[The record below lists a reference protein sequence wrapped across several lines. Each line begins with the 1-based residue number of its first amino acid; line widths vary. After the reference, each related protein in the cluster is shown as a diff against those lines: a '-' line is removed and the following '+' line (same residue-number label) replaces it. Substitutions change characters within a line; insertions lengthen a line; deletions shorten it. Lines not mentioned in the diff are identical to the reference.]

1 VFSEAPRH
9 AAVVTLGREED
20 TACNRSDFGE
30 SLLWERYA
38 LMVFMEEKTLGEGPS
53 EPVLIQRILG
63 GEKDLFHDLI
73 RPYERGAFLL
83 AYSILRNQDDAEDTV
98 QQAMVKIFQRLASLA
113 EKDKFKQWAMRVIE
127 NEAKMYRRKR
137 RQHLYQSIDQGSV
150 EVSEEKPFYPKQFA
164 DWRDLPSDAVEQKE
178 VREAVLNALGE
189 VPDIY
194 REVFILRDMQH
205 LNVAETAQVLGMS
218 ESAVKTRLHRAR
230 LMLRESLTPVFAK
243 PRVSIWERW
252 KGSNP
257 WLAAKR

>member
-1 VFSEAPRH
+1 MGAIRID
-9 AAVVTLGREED
+9 AVYGRER
-20 TACNRSDFGE
+20 ASGRI
-30 SLLWERYA
+30 ERA
-38 LMVFMEEKTLGEGPS
+38 L
-53 EPVLIQRILG
+53 IRRILE

-83 AYSILRNQDDAEDTV
+83 AYSILRNQDDAEETV
-98 QQAMVKIFQRLASLA
+98 QQAMVKIFLHLAQLTESD
-113 EKDKFKQWAMRVIE
+113 EYKQWAMRVVE

-137 RQHLYQSIDQGSV
+137 RQHLYESIDQSPTS
-150 EVSEEKPFYPKQFA
+150 VSEEKPFYPKQFA

-178 VREAVLNALGE
+178 VREAVAKALAE
-189 VPDIY
+189 LPDIY
-194 REVFILRDMQH
+194 REVFVLRDMQR
-205 LNVAETAQVLGMS
+205 LDVAETAEALDIG

-230 LMLRESLTPVFAK
+230 LMLRESLTPLFAK